1 MKSKTHLRTLL
12 CVMALGA
19 ASLGASAEGTLTV
32 GISTGYPPFDILNA
46 DGSVGGFDVEIAKA
60 ICEDQKKTCKFVQ
73 IEFDGIIP
81 GLQSKKYDTIISS
94 MGITDERQR
103 KVSFTDKYYYSPSAM
118 IGPKNAPFKADEKS
132 TAGKVL
138 AVERGSAHE
147 CYVKKHFKNAK
158 LRQYPASDEAYL
170 DLLAGRV
177 DAVIVDTIPGQEW
190 IRAEPSRKDKFTTID
205 PDLKDTECFGSGD
218 VGIAVRKT
226 DNKLREEL
234 NASIR
239 AIRKS
244 GAYQKISNS
253 YFGRDIFGADLK

>member
-19 ASLGASAEGTLTV
+19 ASLGASAGGTLTV

-81 GLQSKKYDTIISS
+81 GLQSKKYDTIIS
-94 MGITDERQR
+94 
-103 KVSFTDKYYYSPSAM
+103 
-118 IGPKNAPFKADEKS
+118 PFKADEKS
-132 TAGKVL
+132 TAGKAL
-138 AVERGSAHE
+138 GVERGSAHE

-190 IRAEPSRKDKFTTID
+190 IRAEPSRKDKFTNID

-244 GAYQKISNS
+244 GAYQKISNK